1 MYRTDLATMVG
12 ILFQQSIELRAEVS
26 QVDGIEGPSLVRV
39 VVMKGNIVA
48 CSIEKQGGAAISGDM
63 ALRIVDRLGALEWI
77 HTPLEKR
84 ELALPM
90 PQTASPADTPAA
102 EILPSSI
109 PIRVG
114 LVEQHKPDTWP
125 RTQRLV
131 FNLVDGNKSVQR
143 IAQLLA
149 KPCEVVQKILYILY
163 ANDIIVLSSRPVN
176 DPHSAETHTLQ
187 SIFEKKT
194 TR

>member
-1 MYRTDLATMVG
+1 MVG

-48 CSIEKQGGAAISGDM
+48 CSIEKKGGAVISGDM
-63 ALRIVDRLGALEWI
+63 ALRIVDRLGALEWSYA
-77 HTPLEKR
+77 PLEKG

-90 PQTASPADTPAA
+90 PQTASPAV

-109 PIRVG
+109 PVRVG
-114 LVEQHKPDTWP
+114 LVEQHERDRWP
-125 RTQRLV
+125 RVQRLV
-131 FNLVDGNKSVQR
+131 FNLVDGNKSVER
-143 IAQLLA
+143 IAQLLS
-149 KPCEVVQKILYILY
+149 KPCETVQKILYVLC
-163 ANDIIVLSSRPVN
+163 ANHIIVLSSRPVN
-176 DPHSAETHTLQ
+176 DAHSAETHTIQ